1 MNSMLQPVI
10 LAGGKGSRLWPL
22 SRQLYPKQYIT
33 SPHEK
38 SLFEQ
43 TVQRT
48 KIMDGALAPL
58 VVCNSEH
65 RFLVAEQLQCLECKG
80 QIVLEPEG
88 RNTAPAVAV
97 AALISK
103 DDDPVL
109 LVMPADH
116 ILKND
121 VLKEAVEAA
130 LPLAENGFLVTMGIA
145 PEKPETG
152 YGYLKRGAQTG
163 SGFKVDQFAE
173 KPSFKVAQEYVDSG
187 EYFWNSGIFLFKA
200 SVYLEE
206 LGKHAPEML
215 SACTKSV
222 EGSVQ
227 DLDFLRLSSEAF
239 AACPSDSI
247 DYAVMEKT
255 VRCAMVVLESS
266 GWSDLGSWSAVY
278 KAGEKDANGNVCKGE
293 VMTKGTRN
301 CYLHSESRLVSAV
314 GVEDLIVVETSDAIL
329 VANKEQ
335 VQDVKSIVNALSA
348 KGDERASLHRKV
360 YRPWGSYEGTDK
372 DDRFQVKRITVKPG
386 QVLSLQKHHHR
397 AEHWVVVRGTA
408 KITNGDKELLLT
420 EDQST
425 YIPVGEMHR
434 LENPG
439 RIPLELIEIQ
449 TGSYLGE
456 DDIVRFDDVYGRE
469 G

>member
-1 MNSMLQPVI
+1 MLQPVI

-33 SPHEK
+33 SPDER

-43 TVQRT
+43 TIRRSDVL
-48 KIMDGALAPL
+48 DDASEPL
-58 VVCNSEH
+58 VICNTEH
-65 RFLVAEQLQCLECKG
+65 RFLVAEQMQRQKIEG
-80 QIVLEPEG
+80 RIVLEPEG

-97 AALISK
+97 AALLCK
-103 DDDPVL
+103 EDDPVL
-109 LVMPADH
+109 LIMPADH
-116 ILKND
+116 LLKDD
-121 VLKEAVEAA
+121 VLKQAVESAV
-130 LPLAENGFLVTMGIA
+130 PLAEDGHLVTLGIS

-152 YGYLKRGAQTG
+152 YGYLKRGAQTK
-163 SGFKVDQFAE
+163 SGYKVDQFAE
-173 KPSFKVAQEYVDSG
+173 KPTYEVAQQYVDSG
-187 EYFWNSGIFLFKA
+187 EYFWNSGIFIFKA
-200 SVYLEE
+200 SAFLSELE
-206 LGKHAPEML
+206 KFAPEML
-215 SACTKSV
+215 SACVASV
-222 EGSVQ
+222 EGIAE
-227 DLDFLRLSSEAF
+227 DLDFLRLPKDVF
-239 AACPSDSI
+239 AACPADSI
-247 DYAVMEKT
+247 DYALMERTDK
-255 VRCAMVVLESS
+255 CAMIVLENS

-278 KAGEKDANGNVCKGE
+278 KAGNKDTNGNVCKGE
-293 VMTKGTRN
+293 IMVEGTKN

-329 VANKEQ
+329 VANKEE
-335 VQDVKSIVNALSA
+335 VQNVKSIVNALSA
-348 KGDERASLHRKV
+348 KDDERATLHRKV

-372 DDRFQVKRITVKPG
+372 DERFQVKRITVKPG

-425 YIPVGEMHR
+425 YIPVGEVHR

-439 RIPLELIEIQ
+439 CIPLELIEIQ

-456 DDIVRFDDVYGRE
+456 DDIVRFDDVYGRDE
-469 G
+469 VEK